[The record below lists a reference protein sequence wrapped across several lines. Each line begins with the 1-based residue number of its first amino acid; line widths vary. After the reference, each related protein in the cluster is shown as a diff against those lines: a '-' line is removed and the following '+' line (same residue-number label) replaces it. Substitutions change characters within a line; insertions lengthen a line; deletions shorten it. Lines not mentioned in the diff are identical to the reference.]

1 MLEAP
6 AARWQGEAWY
16 CWSPWT
22 LLSWGHC
29 TGNGFLAPRPGQ
41 CKVTSSR
48 SQAAAAAFCPLV
60 SIETWVARRWWVWRG
75 RGGDTSKNCS
85 YSAGK
90 CGTGHPTMCQTL
102 LRIVHTLISLLVSSL
117 NSPSSLLSGLPS
129 GPLGWQHWINIW
141 LHSPPN
147 CNFKIGSQ
155 YLDNERSTEQ
165 TNAGR
170 HRIKCPYTEM

>member
-1 MLEAP
+1 MVMVNVWGPNWQVARRGLILLVTVDTAELRTLHRKWFSCAPPRAEA
-6 AARWQGEAWY
+6 
-16 CWSPWT
+16 T
-22 LLSWGHC
+22 
-29 TGNGFLAPRPGQ
+29 NQ
-41 CKVTSSR
+41 CKVTSSSR

-60 SIETWVARRWWVWRG
+60 SIETWVARWWWVWRG
-75 RGGDTSKNCS
+75 RGGDTSKNCP

-90 CGTGHPTMCQTL
+90 CGTGHPTMWQTL

-141 LHSPPN
+141 LLSPPN

-155 YLDNERSTEQ
+155 YLDNEQS
-165 TNAGR
+165 AV
-170 HRIKCPYTEM
+170 